1 MPALDELL
9 PVSLD
14 EKTGHVASLPEALDY
29 IDGDP
34 ECVFIEGEFSVD
46 QLLAL
51 AQWLDKHR
59 IDDQSR
65 SRSST

>member
-14 EKTGHVASLPEALDY
+14 EETGHVASLPEALDY

-59 IDDQSR
+59 IDDRSR

>member
-14 EKTGHVASLPEALDY
+14 EETGHVASLPEALDY

-34 ECVFIEGEFSVD
+34 ECVFIEGELSVD

>member
-14 EKTGHVASLPEALDY
+14 EETGHVASLPEALDY

-59 IDDQSR
+59 IGDQSR

>member
-1 MPALDELL
+1 MQSLDKLL

-14 EKTGHVASLPEALDY
+14 EETGHVASLPEALDY

>member
-9 PVSLD
+9 PVSLN
-14 EKTGHVASLPEALDY
+14 EETGHVASLPEALDY

-34 ECVFIEGEFSVD
+34 ESVFIEGELSVD

>member
-14 EKTGHVASLPEALDY
+14 EETGHVASLPEALDY

-34 ECVFIEGEFSVD
+34 ECVFIEGELSVD

-65 SRSST
+65 SKSST